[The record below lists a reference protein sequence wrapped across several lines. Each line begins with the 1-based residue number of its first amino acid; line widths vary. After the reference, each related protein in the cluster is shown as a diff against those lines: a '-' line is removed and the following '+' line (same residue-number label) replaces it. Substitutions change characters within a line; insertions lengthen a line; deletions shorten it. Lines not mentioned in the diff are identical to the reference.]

1 MMAMGKMVGLSR
13 NIKLRWLNKTV
24 EYVLENKSEEE
35 IKEDLNDY
43 LSYEIK
49 SKDNLRKTREIL
61 SNIWVYSKTKQPELH
76 QRALNLI
83 EKYPDDVLGIH
94 WCMMLLAYPVL
105 SDLSVLFSN
114 LSEYQEEITLSQIKN
129 KMFDEWGE
137 RTTLFHSLDKII
149 QTLKDLGILYSE
161 KVGRYKIIKY
171 TVIQKEIVNF
181 MVMAALHLKEETY
194 FSVSD
199 LDHIRQFFAFDYTI
213 DRTSLFEEDGIVVSN
228 FGGVQTISLK
238 KELV

>member
-1 MMAMGKMVGLSR
+1 MAKMVGLSR
-13 NIKLRWLNKTV
+13 NIKMRWLNKTV
-24 EYVLENKSEEE
+24 EFVLENKSEEE
-35 IKEDLNDY
+35 IKEELNDY

-61 SNIWVYSKTKQPELH
+61 LNIWVYSKTNSPELY
-76 QRALNLI
+76 QRAIDLI
-83 EKYPDDVLGIH
+83 KKYPDDALCMH

-137 RTTLFHSLDKII
+137 RTTLYHSLDKMI

-161 KVGRYKIIKY
+161 KVGRYKVIKHA
-171 TVIQKEIVNF
+171 ISQKGIVNF
-181 MVMAALHLKEETY
+181 MVMSALHLKEGTY

-199 LDHIRQFFAFDYTI
+199 LDHIKQFFAFDYTI

-228 FGGVQTISLK
+228 FGGVQTVSLK
-238 KELV
+238 

>member
-1 MMAMGKMVGLSR
+1 M
-13 NIKLRWLNKTV
+13 
-24 EYVLENKSEEE
+24 ENKSEEE

-149 QTLKDLGILYSE
+149 QTLKDMEILYSE
-161 KVGRYKIIKY
+161 KPGRYKVVKHA
-171 TVIQKEIVNF
+171 VDHKEIVNF
-181 MVMAALHLKEETY
+181 MVLAALYLQNGAY
-194 FSVSD
+194 YSVSD
-199 LDHIRQFFAFDYTI
+199 LSHIKQFFAFDYSI
-213 DRTSLFEEDGIVVSN
+213 DRTSLFEEENIVVSN
-228 FGGVQTISLK
+228 FGGNQTVSLR
-238 KELV
+238 